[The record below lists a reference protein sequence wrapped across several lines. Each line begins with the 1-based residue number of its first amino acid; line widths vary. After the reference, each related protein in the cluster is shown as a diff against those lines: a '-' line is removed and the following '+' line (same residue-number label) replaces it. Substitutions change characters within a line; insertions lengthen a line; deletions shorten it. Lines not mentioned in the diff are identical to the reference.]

1 MARNVAR
8 TAPCTLEHARTRLVQ
23 AEKYVEVAQLVLDE
37 QEFAGVAAS
46 LAVLAG
52 VAASDAACC
61 ARLGERHRGQS
72 HDKAVELLATVEPG
86 GPKLARDLSRLL
98 QRKDDAHY
106 GLLSVST
113 AEAGRMVS
121 WASRMVD
128 DVRPLLQ
135 A

>member
-1 MARNVAR
+1 MARRAAR
-8 TAPCTLEHARTRLVQ
+8 TAPCSIDHARARLAQ

-37 QEFAGVAAS
+37 DEFAGVAAS

-72 HDKAVELLATVEPG
+72 HATAAGLLATVEPS
-86 GPKLARDLSRLL
+86 GPELAKDLSRLL

-106 GLLSVST
+106 GLLSVSSS
-113 AEAGRMVS
+113 EERSMVV
-121 WASRMVD
+121 WASRMID
-128 DVRPLLQ
+128 LVRPLLQ
-135 A
+135 L